1 MTIDELT
8 KSVKSRRVHQIR
20 SGTKHRFIDI
30 TVVAVDGRF
39 FVRQYQFGTHSWH
52 DAFLANPAGELKSG
66 DIVVQI
72 DGVVPEDLDEMNP
85 KINRAFHKLLPVIYA
100 AMKLTFDT
108 KRHEASTIELI
119 PKL

>member
-20 SGTKHRFIDI
+20 SGTEHRFIDI
-30 TVVAVDGRF
+30 TAVAVDGRF
-39 FVRQYQFGTHSWH
+39 FVRQYQFGTRSWR

-72 DGVVPEDLDEMNP
+72 DGVVPEDLNEINP
-85 KINRAFHKLLPVIYA
+85 KINRAFHKLLPGIYA